1 MLSLRE
7 LDSGNRKK
15 ILLRHHLSL
24 TYLQQACKIRKFLER
39 SAMEQ
44 PKEVRIEDGIVYV
57 TSLYLQ
63 DPQAAAI
70 LAEYPETRWPEVI
83 RRALKIGLNYMKGG
97 AD

>member
-1 MLSLRE
+1 
-7 LDSGNRKK
+7 
-15 ILLRHHLSL
+15 
-24 TYLQQACKIRKFLER
+24 
-39 SAMEQ
+39 MEQ

-57 TSLYLQ
+57 TNLYLQ

-70 LAEYPETRWPEVI
+70 LAEYPDTRWPEVI